1 MITAAPI
8 IPAQNQ
14 AYWSSNSKVRII
26 NQDFTVPYRDY
37 FATFDVS
44 HALSGVMLTKLLGL
58 YVGAAC
64 C

>member
-37 FATFDVS
+37 FATFDVL
-44 HALSGVMLTKLLGL
+44 HDLSGVMLTN
-58 YVGAAC
+58 VD
-64 C
+64 